1 MTAHPIELT
10 VNGRRVS
17 GMAEPRTHLAE
28 FLRGPLGL
36 TGTHL
41 GCEQG
46 VCGACTVLIDG
57 KPQRS
62 CLTFAVSCNGDEIR
76 TVEGFDD
83 DPVMTEL
90 REAFSAH
97 HALQCG
103 YCTPGMLVTAR
114 DIVTRLGDVDE
125 ETIRR
130 ELSGNICRCTGYVG
144 IVGAIRQVAA
154 GKTAVA
160 QNWNF
165 EARHDAVAAKTVEA
179 APAAEAAKP
188 ASMDFSTAGDGFSV
202 LKQQVTVPAP
212 ADQVWAVL
220 GDIRRMAACLPGAS
234 VDTVEGDRVTG
245 SLTISFGPIKASFAG
260 EGEVARDES
269 ARTGTVKGRGR
280 DAKGGS
286 SATGEIAYAVL
297 PQGEGTIIDVTVR
310 YKLTGPLA
318 QFGRSALVTD
328 FARRM
333 TDLFAANLT
342 AMLTG
347 TPGAEPARSE
357 LSFLTVASMMLGALR
372 DRLKAL
378 IGR

>member
-1 MTAHPIELT
+1 MTAHPIQLT
-10 VNGRRVS
+10 VNGRKVS

-46 VCGACTVLIDG
+46 VCGACTVLVDG
-57 KPQRS
+57 MPQRS

-144 IVGAIRQVAA
+144 IVAAIRQVAA
-154 GKTAVA
+154 GKIAVA

-165 EARHDAVAAKTVEA
+165 EACQDAVAVKTVEA

-188 ASMDFSTAGDGFSV
+188 AAMDFSTAGDGFSV
-202 LKQQVTVPAP
+202 LTQQVAVSAP
-212 ADQVWAVL
+212 AGQVWAAL
-220 GDIRRMAACLPGAS
+220 GDIRRMAGCLPGAS
-234 VDTVEGDRVTG
+234 VDTVAGDSVTG

-260 EGEVARDES
+260 EGEVARDDS

-280 DAKGGS
+280 DARGGS
-286 SATGEIAYAVL
+286 SATGEIAYAVRA
-297 PQGEGTIIDVTVR
+297 QGEGTRINVEVR

-333 TDLFAANLT
+333 TETFAANLT

-347 TPGAEPARSE
+347 GEVQAPAKAE
-357 LSFLTVASMMLGALR
+357 LNLASLVWQVLR
-372 DRLKAL
+372 DRIRRLF
-378 IGR
+378 GG

>member
-1 MTAHPIELT
+1 MTTHSIELT
-10 VNGRRVS
+10 VNGRKVS
-17 GMAEPRTHLAE
+17 GIAEPRTHLAE

-165 EARHDAVAAKTVEA
+165 EARQDVVAAKTVEA
-179 APAAEAAKP
+179 TPVAEAAKP
-188 ASMDFSTAGDGFSV
+188 AAMDFSTAGDGFSV

-212 ADQVWAVL
+212 AEQVWAAL
-220 GDIRRMAACLPGAS
+220 GDIRRMAGCLPGAA
-234 VDTVEGDRVTG
+234 VETVEGDRVTG
-245 SLTISFGPIKASFAG
+245 SLTVSFGPIKASFAG

-280 DAKGGS
+280 DTRGGS
-286 SATGEIAYAVL
+286 SATGEIAYKVL
-297 PQGEGTIIDVTVR
+297 PDGAGTRIDVEVR

-333 TDLFAANLT
+333 TETFAANLT

-347 TPGAEPARSE
+347 GEAQSPAKAE
-357 LSFLTVASMMLGALR
+357 LNLASLIWQVLR
-372 DRLKAL
+372 DRVRRLF
-378 IGR
+378 GG

>member
-1 MTAHPIELT
+1 MTAQPIELT
-10 VNGRRVS
+10 VNGRKVS
-17 GMAEPRTHLAE
+17 GMAEPRTHLAD

-57 KPQRS
+57 SPQRS
-62 CLTFAVSCNGDEIR
+62 CLTFAVSCEGDEVR

-83 DPVMTEL
+83 DPVMADL
-90 REAFSAH
+90 REAFAAH

-114 DIVTRLGDVDE
+114 DIATRLGDVDE
-125 ETIRR
+125 QTIRR

-144 IVGAIRQVAA
+144 IVAAIRQVVA
-154 GKTAVA
+154 GRQPQA
-160 QNWNF
+160 QAWRF
-165 EARHDAVAAKTVEA
+165 EARQETA
-179 APAAEAAKP
+179 APVAEAMPAAALAP

-202 LKQQVTVPAP
+202 LKQQVSVAAP
-212 ADQVWAVL
+212 AGQVWDAL
-220 GDIRRMAACLPGAS
+220 GDIRRIAACLPGAA
-234 VDTVEGDRVTG
+234 VDTVEGSRVTG
-245 SLTISFGPIKASFAG
+245 SLTVSFGPIKASFAG
-260 EGEVARDES
+260 EGEVARDDAS
-269 ARTGTVKGRGR
+269 RTGAVKGRGR

-286 SATGEIAYAVL
+286 SATGEIAYAVH
-297 PQGEGTIIDVTVR
+297 PDGQGTRIDVEVR

-347 TPGAEPARSE
+347 AEQAGKPAE
-357 LSFLTVASMMLGALR
+357 LSFLSILGAMLK
-372 DRLKAL
+372 DRLARL
-378 IGR
+378 FGRN

>member
-1 MTAHPIELT
+1 MTGHSIELT
-10 VNGRRVS
+10 VNGRKVS

-90 REAFSAH
+90 REAFAAN

-125 ETIRR
+125 QTIRR

-154 GKTAVA
+154 GRKPQPQSWSFEARVETAVA
-160 QNWNF
+160 T
-165 EARHDAVAAKTVEA
+165 ATAEA
-179 APAAEAAKP
+179 APVAATVAP
-188 ASMDFSTAGDGFSV
+188 MDFSTSGDGFSV
-202 LKQQVTVPAP
+202 LTQQVTVAAP
-212 ADQVWAVL
+212 ADQVWAAL
-220 GDIRRMAACLPGAS
+220 GDIRRMAACLPGAA
-234 VDTVEGDRVTG
+234 VETVEGDRVTG
-245 SLTISFGPIKASFAG
+245 SLTVSFGPIKASFAG

-280 DAKGGS
+280 DARGGS
-286 SATGEIAYAVL
+286 SATGEIAYAV
-297 PQGEGTIIDVTVR
+297 QAAGEGAIIDVEVR

-333 TDLFAANLT
+333 TETFASNLT

-347 TPGAEPARSE
+347 GEAQAPAKAELNLAG
-357 LSFLTVASMMLGALR
+357 LIWQVLR
-372 DRLKAL
+372 DRVRRLF
-378 IGR
+378 GGS

>member
-10 VNGRRVS
+10 VNGRKVS
-17 GMAEPRTHLAE
+17 GQAEPRTHLAD
-28 FLRGPLGL
+28 FLRGELGL

-46 VCGACTVLIDG
+46 VCGACTVLVDG
-57 KPQRS
+57 MPQRS
-62 CLTFAVSCNGDEIR
+62 CLTFAVSCQGDDIC
-76 TVEGFDD
+76 TVEGFDS
-83 DPVMTEL
+83 DPVMAEL
-90 REAFSAH
+90 REAFAAH

-144 IVGAIRQVAA
+144 IVGAIRQVAK
-154 GKTAVA
+154 GRQPQP
-160 QNWNF
+160 QNWSF
-165 EARHDAVAAKTVEA
+165 EARAETAAASVAVESAPV
-179 APAAEAAKP
+179 APAAAP
-188 ASMDFSTAGDGFSV
+188 MDFSTSGDGFSV
-202 LKQQVTVPAP
+202 LTQQLTVPAP
-212 ADQVWAVL
+212 ADQVWAAL

-234 VDTVEGDRVTG
+234 VDTVEGGRVTG
-245 SLTISFGPIKASFAG
+245 SLTVSFGPIKASFAG
-260 EGEVARDES
+260 EGEVARDDS
-269 ARTGTVKGRGR
+269 SRTGTVKGRGR

-286 SATGEIAYAVL
+286 SAAGEIAYTVL
-297 PQGEGTIIDVTVR
+297 AEGEGTRIDVTVR

-333 TDLFAANLT
+333 TETFAANLT

-347 TPGAEPARSE
+347 GEAQAPAKAE
-357 LSFLTVASMMLGALR
+357 LNLASLIWQVLR
-372 DRLKAL
+372 DRLRRL
-378 IGR
+378 FGG

>member
-1 MTAHPIELT
+1 MTVHSVELT
-10 VNGRRVS
+10 VNGRKVS
-17 GMAEPRTHLAE
+17 GQAEPRTHLAD
-28 FLRGPLGL
+28 FLRGELGL

-46 VCGACTVLIDG
+46 VCGACTVLVDG
-57 KPQRS
+57 MPQRS
-62 CLTFAVSCNGDEIR
+62 CLTFAVSCQGDDIR

-83 DPVMTEL
+83 DPVMAEL
-90 REAFSAH
+90 REAFAAH

-144 IVGAIRQVAA
+144 IVAAIRQVAK
-154 GKTAVA
+154 GRQPQHQV
-160 QNWNF
+160 WNF
-165 EARHDAVAAKTVEA
+165 EARAEKTTATAAVMA
-179 APAAEAAKP
+179 APVASSAAP
-188 ASMDFSTAGDGFSV
+188 MDFSTSGDGFSV
-202 LKQQVTVPAP
+202 LTQQVTVPAP
-212 ADQVWAVL
+212 VDQVWAAL

-234 VDTVEGDRVTG
+234 VETVEGDRVTG
-245 SLTISFGPIKASFAG
+245 SLTVSFGPIKASFAG
-260 EGEVARDES
+260 EGEVARDDS
-269 ARTGTVKGRGR
+269 SRTGTVKGRGR
-280 DAKGGS
+280 DARGGS
-286 SATGEIAYAVL
+286 SAAGEIAYTVL
-297 PQGEGTIIDVTVR
+297 PEGEGTRIDVTVR

-333 TDLFAANLT
+333 TETFAANLT

-347 TPGAEPARSE
+347 GAAQAPAKAE
-357 LSFLTVASMMLGALR
+357 LNLASLIWQVLR
-372 DRLKAL
+372 DRVRRLF
-378 IGR
+378 GG

>member
-1 MTAHPIELT
+1 MTGHSIELT
-10 VNGRRVS
+10 VNGRKVS

-90 REAFSAH
+90 REAFSAN

-125 ETIRR
+125 QTIRR

-154 GKTAVA
+154 GRKPQPQSWSFEARVETAVA
-160 QNWNF
+160 T
-165 EARHDAVAAKTVEA
+165 A
-179 APAAEAAKP
+179 AAEAAP
-188 ASMDFSTAGDGFSV
+188 VAATAAPMDFSTSGDGFSV
-202 LKQQVTVPAP
+202 LTQQVTVAAP
-212 ADQVWAVL
+212 ADQVWAAL
-220 GDIRRMAACLPGAS
+220 GDIRRMAACLPGAA
-234 VDTVEGDRVTG
+234 VETVEGDRVTG
-245 SLTISFGPIKASFAG
+245 SLTVSFGPIKASFAG

-280 DAKGGS
+280 DARGGS
-286 SATGEIAYAVL
+286 SATGEIAYAV
-297 PQGEGTIIDVTVR
+297 QAAGEGAIIDVEVR

-333 TDLFAANLT
+333 TETFASNLT

-347 TPGAEPARSE
+347 GEAQAPAKAELNLAG
-357 LSFLTVASMMLGALR
+357 LIWQVLR
-372 DRLKAL
+372 DRVRRLF
-378 IGR
+378 GGS

>member
-10 VNGRRVS
+10 VNGRKVS

-62 CLTFAVSCNGDEIR
+62 CLTFAVSCNGDEVR

-154 GKTAVA
+154 GRQPQPQTWSFEASAETAVA
-160 QNWNF
+160 T
-165 EARHDAVAAKTVEA
+165 AAVEA
-179 APAAEAAKP
+179 APVAATAAP
-188 ASMDFSTAGDGFSV
+188 MDFSTAGDGFSV
-202 LKQQVTVPAP
+202 LTQQVSVPAP
-212 ADQVWAVL
+212 ADQVWAAL
-220 GDIRRMAACLPGAS
+220 GDIRRMAGCLPGAS

-260 EGEVARDES
+260 EGEVARDDS
-269 ARTGTVKGRGR
+269 SRTGTVKGRGR
-280 DAKGGS
+280 DARGGS
-286 SATGEIAYAVL
+286 SATGEIAYTVL
-297 PQGEGTIIDVTVR
+297 ADGEGTRIDVEVR

-333 TDLFAANLT
+333 TETFAANLT

-347 TPGAEPARSE
+347 GEAQSPAKAE
-357 LSFLTVASMMLGALR
+357 LNLASLIWQVLR
-372 DRLKAL
+372 DRVRRLF
-378 IGR
+378 GG

>member
-1 MTAHPIELT
+1 MTAHSIELT
-10 VNGRRVS
+10 VNGRKVS
-17 GMAEPRTHLAE
+17 GTAEPRTHLAE

-160 QNWNF
+160 QSWNF
-165 EARHDAVAAKTVEA
+165 EARAETAVATA
-179 APAAEAAKP
+179 AAEAEPVAATAAP
-188 ASMDFSTAGDGFSV
+188 MDFSTAGDGFSV

-212 ADQVWAVL
+212 ADQVWAAL

-234 VDTVEGDRVTG
+234 VDTVAGDRVTG

-260 EGEVARDES
+260 EGEVARDDS
-269 ARTGTVKGRGR
+269 SRTGTVKGRGR
-280 DAKGGS
+280 DSRGGS
-286 SATGEIAYAVL
+286 SATGEIAYKVL
-297 PQGEGTIIDVTVR
+297 ADGAGTRIDVEVR

-333 TDLFAANLT
+333 TETFAANLT

-347 TPGAEPARSE
+347 GEGQAPAKAE
-357 LSFLTVASMMLGALR
+357 LNLASLIWQVLR
-372 DRLKAL
+372 DRVRRLF
-378 IGR
+378 GG

>member
-1 MTAHPIELT
+1 MTAHSIELT
-10 VNGRRVS
+10 VNGRKVS

-62 CLTFAVSCNGDEIR
+62 CLTFAVSCNGDDIR
-76 TVEGFDD
+76 TVEGFGD

-103 YCTPGMLVTAR
+103 YCTPGILVTAH

-125 ETIRR
+125 QTIRR

-144 IVGAIRQVAA
+144 IVAAIRQVTA

-160 QNWNF
+160 QSWNF
-165 EARHDAVAAKTVEA
+165 EARTEAVAASVAVEA
-179 APAAEAAKP
+179 APAASTAAP
-188 ASMDFSTAGDGFSV
+188 MDFSTAGDGFSV

-212 ADQVWAVL
+212 ADQVWAAL

-245 SLTISFGPIKASFAG
+245 ALTVSFGPIKASFAG

-280 DAKGGS
+280 DARGGS
-286 SATGEIAYAVL
+286 SATGEIVYKVL
-297 PQGEGTIIDVTVR
+297 ADGAGTRINVEVR

-333 TDLFAANLT
+333 TETFAANLT

-347 TPGAEPARSE
+347 GEAQSPAKAE
-357 LSFLTVASMMLGALR
+357 LNLASLIWQVLR
-372 DRLKAL
+372 DRVRRLF
-378 IGR
+378 GG